1 MAGILSLRKGDALQV
16 RVEFTNMADGSEY
29 PMTGWT
35 LEGSMRYANCTPVE
49 LAASWTDEPTGVG
62 LIELD
67 ATETA
72 NLTVGDYEL
81 RVRATSP
88 GGKPTSSAP
97 ATIRVTD

>member
-1 MAGILSLRKGDALQV
+1 MSGIIALRKGDALQV
-16 RVEFTNMADGSEY
+16 RVEFTNLSDGSEY
-29 PMTGWT
+29 PMTGWA

-49 LAASWTDEPTGVG
+49 LVASWVDEPTGVG
-62 LIELD
+62 MVELD
-67 ATETA
+67 AAETD

-97 ATIRVTD
+97 VTIRVTD

>member
-16 RVEFTNMADGSEY
+16 RVEFTNQSDGEPY

-35 LEGSMRYANCTPVE
+35 LEGSIRYANCTPVE
-49 LAASWTDEPTGVG
+49 LTATWTDEGQGVG

-67 ATETA
+67 ADETT

-88 GGKPTSSAP
+88 ENKPTSSAP
-97 ATIRVTD
+97 VTIRVTD